1 MNVIK
6 IKNKMCQLEL
16 TQQDL
21 ALEVGVHFSTV
32 YRWLS
37 GERKPLMR
45 NKIKIAEAL
54 EMTVDE
60 LK

>member
-60 LK
+60 LE